1 MWPMGLLFIY
11 TSMYINTG
19 NGIHYHIVKISL
31 YCLKERTLA
40 IIAFPA
46 YKAEFTDLMCI
57 TISNY
62 PVDVY
67 DGHVSLNLDYFMEKE
82 RVFSMGLVSVVFNLI

>member
-1 MWPMGLLFIY
+1 MY
-11 TSMYINTG
+11 TSMYINAG
-19 NGIHYHIVKISL
+19 NGIHYHIHLLKLHYIVSKSGHSFP
-31 YCLKERTLA
+31 CLQT
-40 IIAFPA
+40 
-46 YKAEFTDLMCI
+46 EFTDLMCI

-82 RVFSMGLVSVVFNLI
+82 RVFSMGLVMQGCL